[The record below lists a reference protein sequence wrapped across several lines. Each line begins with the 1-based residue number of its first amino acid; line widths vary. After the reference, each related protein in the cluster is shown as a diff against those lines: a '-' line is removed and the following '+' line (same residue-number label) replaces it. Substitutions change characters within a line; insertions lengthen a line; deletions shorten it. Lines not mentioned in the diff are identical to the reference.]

1 MDLTTE
7 LLENAAFR
15 EAKRGGYNT
24 EDVDEFIEQVKVE
37 YQRHNALVREGR
49 QRIEAAEAR
58 VVEAERRA
66 AESAEQAASAS
77 DADDTLKRTL
87 VLAQRTADAAI
98 KEAEEQASRT
108 LSSAQDQAA
117 RMLAD
122 AQEATA
128 RARAEAESE
137 ARRAQEEARTRVL
150 GELRELEAARDQ
162 LHGDVDTL
170 ERHLEEQRD
179 RLRLATRELQRL
191 LDDPAVLR
199 EVAVPVVSDIVV
211 PTAAAPAVLVEPA
224 PAPVDVD
231 HDPAAWTPD
240 DEAWQEPEAP
250 ANPPSSAAYADVP
263 TDDADEADEADGP
276 RTEAVDML
284 AERDADDDAYL
295 AELRKAMTDD
305 SPLGPREEGDVDPLF
320 DAGIQPSRSRFGRRR

>member
-1 MDLTTE
+1 
-7 LLENAAFR
+7 
-15 EAKRGGYNT
+15 
-24 EDVDEFIEQVKVE
+24 
-37 YQRHNALVREGR
+37 
-49 QRIEAAEAR
+49 
-58 VVEAERRA
+58 
-66 AESAEQAASAS
+66 
-77 DADDTLKRTL
+77 
-87 VLAQRTADAAI
+87 
-98 KEAEEQASRT
+98 
-108 LSSAQDQAA
+108 
-117 RMLAD
+117 MLAD
-122 AQEATA
+122 AQEVTA

-179 RLRLATRELQRL
+179 RLRLTTRELQRL
-191 LDDPAVLR
+191 LDDPAALR
-199 EVAVPVVSDIVV
+199 GVAVPVVSDIVV
-211 PTAAAPAVLVEPA
+211 PTAAAPAVLVSPD

-231 HDPAAWTPD
+231 HDPAAWTLD

-250 ANPPSSAAYADVP
+250 ANPPPSAAYADVP
-263 TDDADEADEADGP
+263 TDEADEADGP

-320 DAGIQPSRSRFGRRR
+320 DAGIEPSRSRFGRRR